1 MKSSLFKGLSAED
14 TKELERQFKAAY
26 LLRQQIVKN
35 LLAERESIVQS
46 MVYGKEEGQ
55 DWTIKQAIS
64 VARIREI
71 DRLSKLF

>member
-14 TKELERQFKAAY
+14 TKELESQFKAAY